1 MDIFIQK
8 QGNRFSIV
16 TQNYDKLDQL
26 NITLNLPYELKW
38 WTTYNSF
45 GFTYANLE
53 YDRGSDLLNYN
64 IPSFYVYSYNAFKF
78 PKVVNFEVT
87 FQYVSSGAEGF
98 FTYESFSQLGF
109 SLERKFLEDKLS
121 VRLSVSDILFG
132 YREAGND
139 LIEAFDVRYV
149 NRYDTRFVRLAL
161 SYSFGKLK
169 AKGLKDRSVNKSER
183 SRVD

>member
-1 MDIFIQK
+1 M
-8 QGNRFSIV
+8 
-16 TQNYDKLDQL
+16 
-26 NITLNLPYELKW
+26 
-38 WTTYNSF
+38 
-45 GFTYANLE
+45 
-53 YDRGSDLLNYN
+53 
-64 IPSFYVYSYNAFKF
+64 
-78 PKVVNFEVT
+78 VNFEVT